1 MPTRVAFKSP
11 RGTATYAYNTSSENF
26 HIVDIDAWL
35 AAAFASVPNWE
46 GWYCYGDRKRAIST
60 AAHRAPR
67 GIVLWNRS
75 TAAWMIHSV
84 PGWPTISPLETIPF
98 TDKAQCFAFWSGD
111 IDRLIKIECQVDL
124 MGSVVYIGTRSIL
137 GTIPRIATLQRIIL
151 DREIDHLAK
160 NALWDR
166 DMYEC
171 MGPCIVQSSSSRGH
185 LDETPVVSNARRV
198 RFGDEEWTSDDEGGA
213 WAVGHDWVSV
223 GDIGRPGN
231 SLPNG
236 GGVLVVRD
244 AALARALRRVVTVPS
259 T

>member
-11 RGTATYAYNTSSENF
+11 RGTATYAYNASTQNF

-35 AAAFASVPNWE
+35 AAAFASVPNWA
-46 GWYCYGDRKRAIST
+46 GWYCYGDRKRAPTSY
-60 AAHRAPR
+60 RAPR

-75 TAAWMIHSV
+75 MAAWLVHSV
-84 PGWPTISPLETIPF
+84 PGWPTTSPLETIPF
-98 TDKAQCFAFWSGD
+98 TEKAQCFAFWSGD

-124 MGSVVYIGTRSIL
+124 MGSTVYIGTRSIL
-137 GTIPRIATLQRIIL
+137 GNIPRIATLQRIIL
-151 DREIDHLAK
+151 DKETDHLAK

-185 LDETPVVSNARRV
+185 LDDTPVVSNVRRV
-198 RFGDEEWTSDDEGGA
+198 RFGIGDEAWTSDDEGGA
-213 WAVGHDWVSV
+213 WAVGDDCISI
-223 GDIGRPGN
+223 GDIGRPGIET
-231 SLPNG
+231 NG

-244 AALARALRRVVTVPS
+244 AALARALRRVTVPS

>member
-11 RGTATYAYNTSSENF
+11 RGRAAFAYNTSTQNF
-26 HIVDIDAWL
+26 HEVDIDAWL

-46 GWYCYGDRKRAIST
+46 GWYCYGDKKRTPTSY
-60 AAHRAPR
+60 RAPR

-75 TAAWMIHSV
+75 SAAWLVHSV
-84 PGWPTISPLETIPF
+84 PSWPAISPLETIPF
-98 TDKAQCFAFWSGD
+98 TEKAQCFAFWSGD

-124 MGSVVYIGTRSIL
+124 MGSVVYIGTRSTL

-151 DREIDHLAK
+151 DRETDHLAK

-213 WAVGHDWVSV
+213 WAVGDDWVSV

-244 AALARALRRVVTVPS
+244 AALVRALRRVVTVPS